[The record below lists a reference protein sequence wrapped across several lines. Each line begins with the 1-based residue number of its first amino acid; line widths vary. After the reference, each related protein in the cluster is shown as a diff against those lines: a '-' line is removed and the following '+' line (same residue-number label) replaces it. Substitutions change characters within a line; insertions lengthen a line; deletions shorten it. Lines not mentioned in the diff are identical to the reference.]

1 MADRRD
7 KFGWRVR
14 VYLSLFT
21 LLLTAGVGFVLSWDL
36 LLMRRVAIQAGQAAS
51 EDIAAPRRIE
61 FESDIL
67 TKAEVGRVLADVKPV
82 YDLLD
87 RQVGRGQVNR
97 AQQILSFIEA
107 VRADPYASPEQQR
120 RYLEGIEGVALSPQA
135 ISYTLQLDDS
145 EWKAVQQDTRQ
156 VLGEVM
162 SEEIREGDE
171 DTHRRGVRAR
181 ISFELSEPQTAIEEE
196 IVKALVKANR
206 VYNPESSEAAKQ
218 AALESVEPQV
228 RVLEENEIIIRS
240 GEIVTTRDIEA
251 LDALGL
257 RNPQV
262 DWLRVS
268 ATFLYLFVL
277 AASMSFYLWHNNPML
292 VHRWHHLLLMFL
304 LMVLFALLARWGLS
318 PPVMQPY
325 LAPLATLG
333 MLVAVLFDVRL
344 ALVAHLILCLI
355 VGYMA
360 GGQADLFLYELAGGL
375 IGIFALRRAN
385 RINTFV
391 WAGLYVMLS
400 NMVVIAL
407 FTLFGDD
414 PSTLQLGWSVL
425 TGVANGALAA
435 ILALGGYYLL
445 GILFNIT
452 TTLQL
457 MDLSRPTHPLM
468 RELMLKAPGTYHHSI
483 MVGNMAEQAAEAV
496 DADALLTR
504 VGAFYHDIGKTLRPY
519 FFAENQMD
527 SPNPHDLLDP
537 ETSAQIVRS
546 HTRDGLELARKYRLP
561 RVIQAFITE
570 HHGTTM
576 IGFFY
581 HHAVQ
586 EYGEENVDKE
596 KYRHYGP
603 RPQTKE
609 SAIVMVADSCEAA
622 MHSVRPQDFESLQRL
637 IRRIIASKISTGE
650 LDNSPLTLREIDVIG
665 SSFID
670 TLQGVFHTRIR
681 YPSGKQEM
689 GLLPEEDLSA
699 LPATIGGR
707 EQSDVQAET
716 SVTQEQVVV
725 AESRGD
731 DDDPGAD
738 SPPV

>member
-1 MADRRD
+1 
-7 KFGWRVR
+7 
-14 VYLSLFT
+14 
-21 LLLTAGVGFVLSWDL
+21 
-36 LLMRRVAIQAGQAAS
+36 
-51 EDIAAPRRIE
+51 
-61 FESDIL
+61 
-67 TKAEVGRVLADVKPV
+67 
-82 YDLLD
+82 
-87 RQVGRGQVNR
+87 
-97 AQQILSFIEA
+97 
-107 VRADPYASPEQQR
+107 
-120 RYLEGIEGVALSPQA
+120 
-135 ISYTLQLDDS
+135 
-145 EWKAVQQDTRQ
+145 
-156 VLGEVM
+156 
-162 SEEIREGDE
+162 
-171 DTHRRGVRAR
+171 
-181 ISFELSEPQTAIEEE
+181 
-196 IVKALVKANR
+196 
-206 VYNPESSEAAKQ
+206 
-218 AALESVEPQV
+218 
-228 RVLEENEIIIRS
+228 
-240 GEIVTTRDIEA
+240 
-251 LDALGL
+251 
-257 RNPQV
+257 
-262 DWLRVS
+262 
-268 ATFLYLFVL
+268 
-277 AASMSFYLWHNNPML
+277 
-292 VHRWHHLLLMFL
+292 
-304 LMVLFALLARWGLS
+304 
-318 PPVMQPY
+318 
-325 LAPLATLG
+325 
-333 MLVAVLFDVRL
+333 
-344 ALVAHLILCLI
+344 
-355 VGYMA
+355 MA